1 MYVRRNIELTSE
13 QKRLYESIKRTALA
27 ELNGKIVSVTNIL
40 ASMIKLQQV
49 LCGHLITN
57 SGETEE
63 VNNKRIEELLSI
75 LDECTGKVIIWTT
88 FRKSISQIEK
98 AIIDKYKNA
107 KICATYFGDTPA
119 DERQNIIERFQ
130 DPKDELRFFIG
141 NQQTGGY
148 GITLTEA
155 NTVVYFNNSF
165 DLELRVQSEDRAH
178 RIGQTN
184 KVTYIDLCSDGTID
198 IKIRKALRSKRNIAS
213 EVMGEELKGWLA

>member
-1 MYVRRNIELTSE
+1 MHRQSNY
-13 QKRLYESIKRTALA
+13 
-27 ELNGKIVSVTNIL
+27 
-40 ASMIKLQQV
+40 
-49 LCGHLITN
+49 
-57 SGETEE
+57 
-63 VNNKRIEELLSI
+63 
-75 LDECTGKVIIWTT
+75 WTT

-98 AIIDKYKNA
+98 AIVDKYKNA

-184 KVTYIDLCSDGTID
+184 KVTYIDLCAEKTID
-198 IKIRKALRSKRNIAS
+198 EKIRKALRAKKNIAS
-213 EVMGEELKGWLA
+213 EVMGEEFLLNIQTRNLSSSIFSNNCWTKLTFIHCIVSKSG